1 MKTPITLLKPIK
13 RSLNIY
19 CQINLPIACW
29 SKIAFYIYVVVA
41 YKSFVRLCPQ
51 SSLEHL
57 LIGQHKW
64 AIKTDIYYVRYIRD
78 SFTGF
83 IYQLTIRPII
93 AIVNPVHKNNQFC
106 TYLWYVKYVKLFN
119 QKLQYQNMSML
130 WAKNRDI
137 CIKYVYSLQKCLK
150 RFLKKKPIIDEVFI
164 KWKNFSKWYF
174 PNSLDYKMAIVL
186 WGKRV
191 KQTHHV
197 IKLL

>member
-1 MKTPITLLKPIK
+1 MKTPITLIKPIK

-29 SKIAFYIYVVVA
+29 SKIAFYIYVVVV
-41 YKSFVRLCPQ
+41 YKSFVWLCPQ
-51 SSLEHL
+51 SSLEHWL
-57 LIGQHKW
+57 DSTNEPL
-64 AIKTDIYYVRYIRD
+64 KTDIYYVRYIRD

-130 WAKNRDI
+130 WAKNRNI